1 MVFSIQHHS
10 TCSIQ
15 ELIGHSTCSIQELI
29 GGKMLQFLLPFVGRQ
44 SEPRFASQAA
54 QKQQVIVQAGLL
66 QHDWVVAVIR
76 CPYLVAIFVDDNC
89 DPLGLAERT
98 NVSCCPVCFRMTH
111 ILDRSSSSTR
121 PFLVLPSNL
130 DRPTSPCKPAPAGTP
145 CYSRPFTVATTP
157 CGEES
162 RLATSSHSRCHP
174 QLPLRGH
181 RLSLEEAC

>member
-15 ELIGHSTCSIQELI
+15 EMIGHSTCSIQELI

-98 NVSCCPVCFRMTH
+98 NVSCCPVCPRMAH
-111 ILDRSSSSTR
+111 VLEI
-121 PFLVLPSNL
+121 VLPVPGSLSWSFHPTWIVPHLQANL
-130 DRPTSPCKPAPAGTP
+130 LLQECHAIA
-145 CYSRPFTVATTP
+145 V
-157 CGEES
+157 
-162 RLATSSHSRCHP
+162 HS
-174 QLPLRGH
+174 L
-181 RLSLEEAC
+181 